1 MALAMNVRTNV
12 GSALAA
18 PVVAGVPSFKQ
29 TSSVRFTNGAVV
41 FKRASL
47 VVVRAEKETV
57 EPGPAGRSGN
67 TSSPPTTP
75 AGMSGSEAPMGV
87 ISKSAP
93 LDQGSEVPVAERMAY
108 VCQDCGYVYDQE
120 TPFEDVPE
128 EYNCPQC
135 SAPKSRFI
143 VANAS
148 VGDMLDTTKE
158 EDAVSRGSGVKS
170 GSPPSEN

>member
-29 TSSVRFTNGAVV
+29 TNSVRFTNGAVV
-41 FKRASL
+41 FKRSSL
-47 VVVRAEKETV
+47 VVVRAEKKDVV
-57 EPGPAGRSGN
+57 EPGPLGKRD
-67 TSSPPTTP
+67 
-75 AGMSGSEAPMGV
+75 MSGDSTPPGLSGAEKPLSV
-87 ISKSAP
+87 ISRTAP
-93 LDQGSEVPVAERMAY
+93 LDQGSDVPVAERIAY

-135 SAPKSRFI
+135 SAPKTRFMM
-143 VANAS
+143 ANAA

-158 EDAVSRGSGVKS
+158 EDAVSRGSGEKS